1 MLKSGTLNDIE
12 MFENIISSINVSYR
26 KLTELEFKNL
36 KESKEY
42 KEELEN
48 LKSCITIEENIL
60 ERFKVSGDL
69 EEIISYI
76 EKKHETKVG
85 ININFSCKEGDIKK
99 ARISNDLHQI
109 RISQILNGE
118 DFPSALYVT
127 SIYNDIIKL
136 ALAIFDIN
144 NQNETLEYDDEFDAY
159 ITVTIGNKQPT
170 ANITINKT
178 IELIKDADLSLV
190 RL

>member
-1 MLKSGTLNDIE
+1 MLKSGALNDIE
-12 MFENIISSINVSYR
+12 MFENIINSINVSYR
-26 KLTELEFKNL
+26 KLTELEFKSL

-76 EKKHETKVG
+76 ENKFETKAG
-85 ININFSCKEGDIKK
+85 ININFSCKECDIKK

-109 RISQILNGE
+109 RISQILNGFCDQYMCE
-118 DFPSALYVT
+118 LYKGFLFEAVVLCISLFT
-127 SIYNDIIKL
+127 SSINFITFAARFRCIISNIPPL
-136 ALAIFDIN
+136 FSEPCFCCLNVN
-144 NQNETLEYDDEFDAY
+144 N
-159 ITVTIGNKQPT
+159 
-170 ANITINKT
+170 
-178 IELIKDADLSLV
+178 
-190 RL
+190 